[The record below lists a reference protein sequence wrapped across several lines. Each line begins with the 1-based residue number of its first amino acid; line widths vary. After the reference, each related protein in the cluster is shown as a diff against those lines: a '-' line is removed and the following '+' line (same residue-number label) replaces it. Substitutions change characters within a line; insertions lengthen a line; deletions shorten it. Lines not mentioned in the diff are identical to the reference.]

1 MDIIYKRG
9 IIMNTSVN
17 DFFES
22 VKGKRVA
29 FIGIG
34 TSNLPLIKQFSDKGA
49 SVIACDRKGFEDL
62 GENGVK
68 AKEYGARLKLGDD
81 YLSDIDADIVF
92 RSPGTPFYKDELV
105 KLREDGKVLTSEMEV
120 FFDLCP
126 CTAIAVTGSD
136 GKTTTTTIISEFL
149 KAAGKTVHLGGNIG
163 KPLLPEIEEI
173 KPSDFA
179 VVELSSF
186 QLISMRKSPDI
197 AVVTNLAPNHLDI
210 HKDMQ
215 EYIDSK
221 KNIVLHQNAFSKA
234 VVNLDND
241 IANGFSEA
249 VRGQLCKFSVKEKLG
264 NGAYLDGTTICY
276 SDYGKVTKIM
286 DISDIRIPGMHNV
299 ENYLAAISAV
309 WGIVDTDTIVKV
321 AKEFGGVAHRAEF
334 VREYRGVKYYNDS
347 IASSPTRTALGT
359 LSLYDFKITIIAGG
373 YDKHIPYEP
382 LGPVINDKVKTLIL
396 LGDTAP
402 KIEDAVKNADNYNA
416 GEIKI
421 INVTNMEEAVAAA
434 VENTAEGDIVSLS
447 PASASFGLYRNF
459 EERGNHFKSIVNGL
473 E

>member
-1 MDIIYKRG
+1 
-9 IIMNTSVN
+9 MNTIAN
-17 DFFES
+17 DFF
-22 VKGKRVA
+22 KDMCGKKVA

-34 TSNLPLIKQFSDKGA
+34 TSNLPLIKLFADKGA
-49 SVIACDRKGFEDL
+49 KVIACDRKDFDSL
-62 GENGVK
+62 GENGIK
-68 AKEYGARLKLGDD
+68 AKEYGAVLILGEN

-105 KLREDGKVLTSEMEV
+105 ALRNKGVVLTSEMEV

-126 CTAIAVTGSD
+126 CKTIAVTGSD

-149 KAAGKTVHLGGNIG
+149 KASGKNVHLGGNIG
-163 KPLLPEIEEI
+163 KPLLPEIESI
-173 KPSDFA
+173 GSDDYA

-221 KNIVLHQNAFSKA
+221 KNLILHQNAFSKA
-234 VVNLDND
+234 VLNLDNE
-241 IANGFSEA
+241 ITNGFSES
-249 VRGQLCKFSVKEKLG
+249 VRGQLVKFSVKGKLY

-276 SDYGKVTKIM
+276 SDYGKVTEIM
-286 DISDIRIPGMHNV
+286 DYRDIKIPGMHNV

-309 WGIVDTDTIVKV
+309 WGIVDVDTIVAV
-321 AKEFGGVAHRAEF
+321 AKTFGGVEHRAEF
-334 VREYRGVKYYNDS
+334 VREYKGVKYYNDS

-359 LSLYDFKITIIAGG
+359 LSLYDRKIIIIAGG

-382 LGPVINDKVKTLIL
+382 LGPVINEKVKLLIL

-402 KIEDAVKNADNYNA
+402 KIEAAVKSADNYDESKI
-416 GEIKI
+416 EIV
-421 INVTNMEEAVAAA
+421 NVSNMEEAVNEAAKR
-434 VENTAEGDIVSLS
+434 AESGDIVSLS

-459 EERGNHFKSIVNGL
+459 EERGNHFKSIVNSL
-473 E
+473 K

>member
-1 MDIIYKRG
+1 
-9 IIMNTSVN
+9 MNTTVSE
-17 DFFES
+17 FFNS

-34 TSNLPLIKQFSDKGA
+34 TSNLPLIKQFAQKGA
-49 SVIACDRKGFEDL
+49 AVIACDRKSFDEL
-62 GENGVK
+62 GENGAK
-68 AKEYGARLKLGDD
+68 ARAYGAELKLGDD
-81 YLSDIDADIVF
+81 YLSNIDADIVF
-92 RSPGTPFYKDELV
+92 RSPGTPFYKEELTR
-105 KLREDGKVLTSEMEV
+105 LRNEGKTLTSEMEV

-126 CTAIAVTGSD
+126 CKIIAVTGSD

-163 KPLLPEIEEI
+163 KPLLPEIESV
-173 KPSDFA
+173 KPEDCA

-186 QLISMRKSPDI
+186 QLISMRKSPDV

-221 KNIVLHQNAFSKA
+221 KNIILHQNAFSKA
-234 VVNLDND
+234 VLNLDNE
-241 IANGFSEA
+241 ITNGFSEA
-249 VRGQLCKFSVKEKLG
+249 VRGQLCKFSVRQAVE
-264 NGAYLDGTTICY
+264 NGAYLNSTTICY
-276 SDYGKVTKIM
+276 NDYGKITEIM

-309 WGIVDTDTIVKV
+309 WGMVPVEAIIKV
-321 AKEFGGVAHRAEF
+321 AREFGGVAHRAEF
-334 VREYRGVKYYNDS
+334 VREFKGVKYYNDS

-359 LSLYDFKITIIAGG
+359 LSLYDEKIVVIAGG

-382 LGPVINDKVKTLIL
+382 LGPVINNKVKTLIL

-402 KIEDAVKNADNYNA
+402 KIEAAVKNADNYDPSAIN
-416 GEIKI
+416 I
-421 INVTNMEEAVAAA
+421 IRVENMEEAVCAAA
-434 VENTAEGDIVSLS
+434 ANTEEGDIVSLS

-459 EERGNHFKSIVNGL
+459 EERGNHFKALVNDL
-473 E
+473 K

>member
-1 MDIIYKRG
+1 
-9 IIMNTSVN
+9 MNTSVQQ
-17 DFFES
+17 FFEDIN
-22 VKGKRVA
+22 GKTVA

-34 TSNLPLIKQFSDKGA
+34 TSNLPLIQLFIQKGA
-49 SVIACDRKGFEDL
+49 KVKALDRKDFDSL
-62 GENGVK
+62 GQNGIL
-68 AKEYGARLKLGDD
+68 AKEYGAELILGGH
-81 YLSDIDADIVF
+81 YLDNIDADIVF
-92 RSPGTPFYKDELV
+92 RSPGTPFYKPELV
-105 KLREDGKVLTSEMEV
+105 AVRENGRVLTSEMEV

-126 CTAIAVTGSD
+126 CKTIAVTGSD
-136 GKTTTTTIISEFL
+136 GKTTTTTIISELL
-149 KAAGKTVHLGGNIG
+149 KAAGKNVHLGGNIG
-163 KPLLPEIEEI
+163 KPLLPEIESVQ
-173 KPSDFA
+173 PDDFA

-221 KNIVLHQNAFSKA
+221 KNIVLHQSAFSKA
-234 VVNLDND
+234 VLNLDNE
-241 IANGFSEA
+241 IANGFSDS
-249 VRGQLCKFSVKEKLG
+249 VRGQLCRFSVKETVS

-276 SDYGKVTKIM
+276 NDYGTVTEIM

-309 WGIVDTDTIVKV
+309 WGIVDTDTIVRV
-321 AKEFGGVAHRAEF
+321 AREFGGVEHRAEF
-334 VREYRGVKYYNDS
+334 VREYRGVRYYNDS

-359 LSLYDFKITIIAGG
+359 LSLYQEKIAIIAGG

-382 LGPVINDKVKTLIL
+382 LGPVINDKVKLLIL

-402 KIEDAVKNADNYNA
+402 KIEKAVREAPNFDENA
-416 GEIKI
+416 IQI

-434 VENTAEGDIVSLS
+434 AANTAKGDIVSLS
-447 PASASFGLYRNF
+447 PASASFGLYKNF

-473 E
+473 Q

>member
-68 AKEYGARLKLGDD
+68 AKKYGARLKLGDD

-197 AVVTNLAPNHLDI
+197 AIVTNLAPNHLDI
-210 HKDMQ
+210 HKVMQ

>member
-68 AKEYGARLKLGDD
+68 AKKYGARLKLGDD

-210 HKDMQ
+210 HKNMQ